1 MCVNPLQHRVR
12 KGLPIMK
19 RKAGTASTDEK
30 EVLRIK
36 GRNKQNLMIT
46 TRRKNSNSGVTHPEK
61 TSCAVYRKPKE
72 QACEVRKTNKPAATW
87 KVFEMVRL
95 LTDKFSG

>member
-1 MCVNPLQHRVR
+1 ME
-12 KGLPIMK
+12 

-61 TSCAVYRKPKE
+61 NTLHRVLKTERTSLRSTKDE
-72 QACEVRKTNKPAATW
+72 QARCNVESICDGMTSNVRAKLPAEADGAW
-87 KVFEMVRL
+87 PRKA
-95 LTDKFSG
+95 

>member
-12 KGLPIMK
+12 KALPIME

-46 TRRKNSNSGVTHPEK
+46 TR
-61 TSCAVYRKPKE
+61 
-72 QACEVRKTNKPAATW
+72 
-87 KVFEMVRL
+87 
-95 LTDKFSG
+95 

>member
-19 RKAGTASTDEK
+19 REAGTASTDEK
-30 EVLRIK
+30 EVLRIAK
-36 GRNKQNLMIT
+36 VLKQNRMIA

-61 TSCAVYRKPKE
+61 NTLYRVPKTERTS
-72 QACEVRKTNKPAATW
+72 
-87 KVFEMVRL
+87 L
-95 LTDKFSG
+95 